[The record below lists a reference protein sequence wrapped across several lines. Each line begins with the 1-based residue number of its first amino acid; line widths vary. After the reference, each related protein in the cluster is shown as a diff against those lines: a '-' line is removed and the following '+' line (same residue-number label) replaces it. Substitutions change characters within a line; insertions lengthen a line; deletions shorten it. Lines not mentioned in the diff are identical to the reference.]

1 MSSQQGSIEPQAM
14 GGSEPSSYTG
24 RTVGLDRKAAILSEP
39 YYQIAVVPTQHNPHA
54 VFTKNSYIREILL
67 NPGNVRKTGFGFI
80 GVKRIEPSPDGITG
94 IDVWGYGVELWHNG
108 FLRLRR
114 PLSTT
119 QFQWYK
125 QESNIPSHLNW
136 LYPYGVCEYPVTF
149 MRLVREIYQAAGINS
164 QIHVQQEY
172 HNLSGFLLVGRHPLN
187 PLFGL
192 LEHERNVYPS
202 TAPIV
207 SKQTVNPDFV
217 PDSVAYNLV
226 RDVYVAFGL
235 GEDLIPLF
243 DANHNFTP

>member
-1 MSSQQGSIEPQAM
+1 MGSP
-14 GGSEPSSYTG
+14 EPSSYNG
-24 RTVGLDRKAAILSEP
+24 RTVGLHRKVAILSEP
-39 YYQIAVVPTQHNPHA
+39 YYRIFAAPTTRHSVCTEDSIIH
-54 VFTKNSYIREILL
+54 KILL
-67 NPGNVRKTGFGFI
+67 KPGNVRRTGFGFI
-80 GVKRIEPSPDGITG
+80 GVKRIEPSPEGITG
-94 IDVWGYGVELWHNG
+94 TDVWGYEVELSHNG
-108 FLRLRR
+108 FLGTRR

-149 MRLVREIYQAAGINS
+149 MRLVKEIYEAAGINS

-172 HNLSGFLLVGRHPLN
+172 HNLSGFLLMGRHPLN

-192 LEHERNVYPS
+192 LEHERKIYAS
-202 TAPIV
+202 LDPIV
-207 SKQTVNPDFV
+207 SKQTVDPDFV
-217 PDSVAYNLV
+217 PDMVAYNLV
-226 RDVYVAFGL
+226 RHVYASFGL

>member
-1 MSSQQGSIEPQAM
+1 M
-14 GGSEPSSYTG
+14 TG
-24 RTVGLDRKAAILSEP
+24 AFYRIHAEAITYNP
-39 YYQIAVVPTQHNPHA
+39 NAVHTDD
-54 VFTKNSYIREILL
+54 KDIREILRH
-67 NPGNVRKTGFGFI
+67 PPNVRRTGFGFI
-80 GVKRIEPSPDGITG
+80 GVKRIEPSLEGIKG
-94 IDVWGYGVELWHNG
+94 IDVWGYEVVLLRNGLLELQS
-108 FLRLRR
+108 
-114 PLSTT
+114 PLSRI

-125 QESNIPSHLNW
+125 AESGIPPHLNW

-149 MRLVREIYQAAGINS
+149 MRLVKEIYQAAGINS

-192 LEHERNVYPS
+192 LEHERKVYAS
-202 TAPIV
+202 LDPIV

-226 RDVYVAFGL
+226 RDVYTSFGL

-243 DANHNFTP
+243 DTNHNFTP

>member
-1 MSSQQGSIEPQAM
+1 MSSQQGSIQPRAV
-14 GGSEPSSYTG
+14 GGSEPASYSG
-24 RTVGLDRKAAILSEP
+24 RTVGQNRKTPILSEP
-39 YYQIAVVPTQHNPHA
+39 YYQISVEPTTHHIVRTEDSNIH
-54 VFTKNSYIREILL
+54 KILL
-67 NPGNVRKTGFGFI
+67 NPGNVRKTGFGYI
-80 GVKRIEPSPDGITG
+80 GAKRIEPSPDGIAG

-114 PLSTT
+114 PLSST

-125 QESNIPSHLNW
+125 QERNIPSHSNW

-149 MRLVREIYQAAGINS
+149 MRLAKEIYQAAGINS

-192 LEHERNVYPS
+192 LEHERNVYAS

-207 SKQTVNPDFV
+207 SKQTVNPNFV

-226 RDVYVAFGL
+226 RKVYTSFGL